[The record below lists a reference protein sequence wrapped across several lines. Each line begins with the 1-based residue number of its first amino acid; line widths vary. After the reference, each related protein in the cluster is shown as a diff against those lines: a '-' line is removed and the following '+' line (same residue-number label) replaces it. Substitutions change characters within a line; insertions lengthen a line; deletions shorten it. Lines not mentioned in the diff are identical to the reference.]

1 METSSNRQVV
11 MEGHYSCWKKSGIS
25 KKAYCDQHGLGYHTF
40 LYWVAKIIPAADAG
54 GSFSQ
59 IALNPDS
66 LPSTAQIEI
75 EYPTGTRIR
84 LQGDF
89 TAAYIKSL
97 L

>member
-1 METSSNRQVV
+1 

-25 KKAYCDQHGLGYHTF
+25 KRAYCDAHGLGYHTF
-40 LYWVAKIIPAADAG
+40 LYWVAKIIPAADAA

-59 IALNPDS
+59 LALPIQAA
-66 LPSTAQIEI
+66 PSAAQIEI

-84 LQGDF
+84 LQGGF
-89 TAAYIKSL
+89 TAAFIKSL